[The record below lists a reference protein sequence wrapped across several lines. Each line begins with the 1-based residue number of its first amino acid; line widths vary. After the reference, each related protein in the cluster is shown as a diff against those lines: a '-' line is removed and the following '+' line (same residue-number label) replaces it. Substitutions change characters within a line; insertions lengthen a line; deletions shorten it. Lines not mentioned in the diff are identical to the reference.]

1 MNSEERVCC
10 VMRGEIPDHPPIYD
24 LLRNDAAIE
33 YYAGEKI
40 TPENRDRVVYRA
52 IGIALDST
60 KQFIR
65 LPEDPRVEQR
75 PDGRRVIYQRWTY
88 WEEPMPFHN
97 VNEAAAYIR
106 SILDNPEDFIG
117 NPVEYVRHAEQDYL
131 YKKAA
136 IGDIALFLEMDTTE
150 GFHAFYSFMGLENF
164 SYLIAEHPDL
174 IAAYLDLNVERALRR
189 IEALSICDQLPG
201 VFYGVDLA
209 FKTGPLFSP
218 TFLREVLF
226 PRMEI
231 LIAAYHQKGI
241 PVMFHSDGNLWRI
254 LDDLVA
260 LNIDA
265 LNPIEVLA
273 GMDVGELRARYPKL
287 VLVGGVDCSQLLPF
301 ASPAEVAET
310 VRRNIE
316 LAGPGYL
323 VGSSTELHNEIPL
336 ANIQAMI
343 DTARD
348 FSYH

>member
-1 MNSEERVCC
+1 MDSLERVRC
-10 VMRGEIPDHPPIYD
+10 VMRGEVPDCPPLYD

-40 TPENRDRVVYRA
+40 TPENRDWIVYKA

-65 LPEDPRVEQR
+65 LPEEPRLEKR
-75 PDGRRVIYQRWTY
+75 PDGRKITYQRWTY
-88 WEEPMPFHN
+88 WEEPIPFRDSE
-97 VNEAAAYIR
+97 EAAAYLR
-106 SILDNPEDFIG
+106 SILNNPEEFIG
-117 NPVEYVRHAEQDYL
+117 DPVEYVRQAEQDYL
-131 YKKAA
+131 RKKAA

-150 GFHAFYSFMGLENF
+150 GFHSFYSFMGMEKF
-164 SYLIAEHPDL
+164 SYLIAEYPDL
-174 IAAYLDLNVERALRR
+174 IGAFLDLNVERALRR
-189 IEALSICDQLPG
+189 IDALTISEQLPG

-209 FKTGPLFSP
+209 FKTGTLFSP
-218 TFLREVLF
+218 AFLRKVLF

-254 LDDLVA
+254 MDDLVA
-260 LNIDA
+260 LGIDA

-273 GMDVGELRARYPKL
+273 GMDVGELRARYPNL

-301 ASPAEVAET
+301 ASPEQVAEA

-323 VGSSTELHNEIPL
+323 VGSSTELHNDIPL
-336 ANIQAMI
+336 ENIRAMI
-343 DTARD
+343 DTARAY
-348 FSYH
+348 SYR